1 MIENPK
7 VVAITGSQR
16 DGSHTATAV
25 DIALE
30 RARRVGAET
39 DHVDVSEL
47 DLPLFDPDRPDAGDA
62 EALRRRVR
70 AADAVL
76 LATPMYHGSVASP
89 LKTALDYCGFDEF
102 EGTTVGLLAVA
113 GGAFPTAALDHLRA
127 IGRALD
133 AWVLP
138 HQAAVPDSHAQFADG
153 DLTDPDLRERVETL
167 GSELVRYAGV
177 DGYPDGAAVE
187 SGVTVG
193 ADD

>member
-1 MIENPK
+1 MIDEPTI
-7 VVAITGSQR
+7 VAITGSQR

-25 DIALE
+25 DVALE
-30 RARRVGAET
+30 QARHAGAQT
-39 DHVDVSEL
+39 DHVDLSTL

-62 EALRRRVR
+62 AALRRRVR

-102 EGTTVGLLAVA
+102 EGTTVGLLAVS
-113 GGAFPTAALDHLRA
+113 GGAFPTAALDHLRIVA
-127 IGRALD
+127 RALD

-153 DLTDPDLRERVETL
+153 ELTDSDLRKRVERL
-167 GSELVRYAGV
+167 GTELVRYAGV
-177 DGYPDGAAVE
+177 ESYPRDV
-187 SGVTVG
+187 
-193 ADD
+193 ADAEATPTAGD

>member
-1 MIENPK
+1 MIDEPN
-7 VVAITGSQR
+7 VVAIIGSQR

-30 RARRVGAET
+30 RAREAGAET
-39 DHVDVSEL
+39 DRIDLSRL
-47 DLPLFDPDRPDAGDA
+47 DLPLFDPDRSDVGDA
-62 EALRRRVR
+62 AELRRRVR

-133 AWVLP
+133 AWVVP
-138 HQAAVPDSHAQFADG
+138 HQAAIPDSHAQFADG
-153 DLTDPDLRERVETL
+153 ELTDPDLRERVETL
-167 GSELVRYAGV
+167 GAELVRYAGV
-177 DGYPDGAAVE
+177 ASCGTDAEVATPAA
-187 SGVTVG
+187 G
-193 ADD
+193 D

>member
-1 MIENPK
+1 MIDEPK

-25 DIALE
+25 DIALA
-30 RARRVGAET
+30 RARRAGAAT
-39 DHVDVSEL
+39 DHVDLVSL
-47 DLPLFDPDRPDAGDA
+47 DLPLFDPDHPDAGDA
-62 EALRRRVR
+62 AALRRRVR

-113 GGAFPTAALDHLRA
+113 GGAFPTAALDHLRVIA
-127 IGRALD
+127 RALN

-138 HQAAVPDSHAQFADG
+138 QQAAVPDSHAQFAEG
-153 DLTDPDLRERVETL
+153 DLDPDLRGRIEGLGEALVE
-167 GSELVRYAGV
+167 YAGV
-177 DGYPDGAAVE
+177 AGYPEGPAATQAA
-187 SGVTVG
+187 SAG
-193 ADD
+193 D

>member
-1 MIENPK
+1 MIDEPR

-25 DIALE
+25 EIALE
-30 RARRVGAET
+30 RAREMGATT
-39 DHVDVSEL
+39 DHVDLASL
-47 DLPLFDPDRPDAGDA
+47 DLPLFDPDDPDAGDA

-70 AADAVL
+70 RADAVL

-113 GGAFPTAALDHLRA
+113 GGSFPTLALDHLRG
-127 IGRALD
+127 ICRALD

-138 HQAAVPDSHAQFADG
+138 HQAAVPDSHAQFEDG
-153 DLTDPDLRERVETL
+153 TLTDPDLRDRVERL
-167 GSELVRYAGV
+167 GEQLVEYAGV
-177 DGYPDGAAVE
+177 AAYPEGAVDTSVVA
-187 SGVTVG
+187 GTG
-193 ADD
+193 D

>member
-1 MIENPK
+1 MVEKPN

-30 RARRVGAET
+30 RARDAGAET
-39 DHVDVSEL
+39 DHVDLSGL

-62 EALRRRVR
+62 EDLRRRVR

-102 EGTTVGLLAVA
+102 EGTMVGLLAVA
-113 GGAFPTAALDHLRA
+113 GGAFPTGALDHLRA

-138 HQAAVPDSHAQFADG
+138 HQAAIPDSHAQFADG
-153 DLTDPDLRERVETL
+153 ELTDPDLRDRVETL
-167 GSELVRYAGV
+167 GVELVRYAGV
-177 DGYPDGAAVE
+177 AAHGAETAARP
-187 SGVTVG
+187 SAAG
-193 ADD
+193 D

>member
-1 MIENPK
+1 MIENPT

-25 DIALE
+25 DVALE
-30 RARRVGAET
+30 RARHAGAET
-39 DHVDVSEL
+39 DHVDPATL

-62 EALRRRVR
+62 PALRRRVR

-102 EGTTVGLLAVA
+102 EETTVGLLAVA
-113 GGAFPTAALDHLRA
+113 GGSFPTAALDHLRTIA
-127 IGRALD
+127 RALD

-153 DLTDPDLRERVETL
+153 ALTDPDIEARVATL
-167 GSELVRYAGV
+167 GEELVRYAGV
-177 DGYPDGAAVE
+177 ASYPSARRSAAA
-187 SGVTVG
+187 G
-193 ADD
+193 D

>member
-1 MIENPK
+1 MEKPN

-25 DIALE
+25 DIALAQ
-30 RARRVGAET
+30 ARRAGAET
-39 DHVDVSEL
+39 DHVDLASL

-62 EALRRRVR
+62 EMLRRRVR

-102 EGTTVGLLAVA
+102 EETTVGLLAVA
-113 GGAFPTAALDHLRA
+113 GGAFPTAALDHLRTVA
-127 IGRALD
+127 RALD

-153 DLTDPDLRERVETL
+153 ELTDSDLRERVERL
-167 GSELVRYAGV
+167 GEDLVAYAGV
-177 DGYPDGAAVE
+177 ASCAADVA
-187 SGVTVG
+187 VTAETPAEAG
-193 ADD
+193 D

>member
-1 MIENPK
+1 MIDEPR

-25 DIALE
+25 EIALD
-30 RARRVGAET
+30 RARHAGAET
-39 DHVDVSEL
+39 DHVDLATL
-47 DLPLFDPDRPDAGDA
+47 DLPLFDPDAPDAGDA
-62 EALRRRVR
+62 AELRERVG

-102 EGTTVGLLAVA
+102 EGSTVGLLAVA
-113 GGAFPTAALDHLRA
+113 GGAFPTAALDHLRTVA
-127 IGRALD
+127 RALD

-138 HQAAVPDSHAQFADG
+138 HQAAVPDSHAAFADG
-153 DLTDPDLRERVETL
+153 ELNDPDLRARIETL

-177 DGYPDGAAVE
+177 ASYPAGTEPATPAA
-187 SGVTVG
+187 G
-193 ADD
+193 D